1 MPRSTIERIRD
12 KIRQRQYDMTG
23 HAMEEMAE
31 DDLDI
36 VDVECSILTGSV
48 VRIDR
53 DDPRGTRYVVKGLAA
68 DETSPVGTAGRFT
81 STARYLIITVYEVTD
96 PHE

>member
-1 MPRSTIERIRD
+1 
-12 KIRQRQYDMTG
+12 MTG

-36 VDVECSILTGSV
+36 IDVEHSILNGTV
-48 VRIDR
+48 VRTDR
-53 DDPRGTRYVVKGLAA
+53 DDPRGTKYVVKGMAV
-68 DETSPVGTAGRFT
+68 DEITPVGTAGRFT
-81 STARYLIITVYEVTD
+81 STARYLIITVYEMTD